1 MGDNLN
7 PKDPYYGM
15 ESPVTDYEMPAKV
28 SKLKDDL
35 SGLTTMVYV
44 IIGFLVL
51 FGIAIILVGVYSNNS
66 STTIVTEP
74 TKPEIKPESKPPV
87 VPDIKVPAPS
97 PPNPVVTPP
106 AAKRIKKSK
115 SGYTPTKNNSTDSSM
130 MVYHLAP
137 GVYNTL
143 KDINIPN
150 QQNVVLRVPLRW
162 QVVLYSNS
170 NFQGKIYKLS
180 SGDYS
185 WSSICRMN
193 SGYPFQS
200 LQVIPS
206 EG

>member
-7 PKDPYYGM
+7 AYYGM
-15 ESPVTDYEMPAKV
+15 DAPVTDYEMPAKV
-28 SKLKDDL
+28 SKIKDDL

-44 IIGFLVL
+44 VIGFLVL
-51 FGIAIILVGVYSNNS
+51 LTIAIILVGVYSNNS

-74 TKPEIKPESKPPV
+74 TIPIVPQIKTEPKPV
-87 VPDIKVPAPS
+87 VPDIKVPTPS
-97 PPNPVVTPP
+97 PPNPVVPP

-130 MVYHLAP
+130 KVYHLAP

-206 EG
+206 ES